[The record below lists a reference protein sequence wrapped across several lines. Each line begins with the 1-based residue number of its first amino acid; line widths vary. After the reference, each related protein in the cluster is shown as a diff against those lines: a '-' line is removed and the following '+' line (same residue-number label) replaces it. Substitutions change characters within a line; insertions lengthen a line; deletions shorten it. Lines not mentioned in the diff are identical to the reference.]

1 MFFDHNELKLVFK
14 LNDDEGV
21 VSVDKTEIQWKENKD
36 PTIISKK
43 KKKKATKKND
53 KPEVK
58 IVVEDC
64 ESFFNIFKKMD
75 NMDEAKELVEFFK
88 DDLIPNSMEYYLN
101 IMGDVGGDN
110 VLSFF

>member
-1 MFFDHNELKLVFK
+1 MVFK

-21 VSVDKTEIQWKENKD
+21 ISVDKTEIQWKENKD
-36 PTIISKK
+36 PTIVTKK
-43 KKKKATKKND
+43 KKKKGKKNE
-53 KPEVK
+53 KPEIK

-64 ESFFNIFKKMD
+64 ESFFTIFKKMD

-101 IMGDVGGDN
+101 IMGDVGGDE
-110 VLSFF
+110 VI